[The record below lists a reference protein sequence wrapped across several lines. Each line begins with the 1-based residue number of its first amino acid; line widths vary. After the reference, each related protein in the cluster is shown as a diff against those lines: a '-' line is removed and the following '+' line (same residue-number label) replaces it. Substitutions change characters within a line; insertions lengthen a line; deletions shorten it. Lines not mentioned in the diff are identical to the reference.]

1 MSIRQRLAR
10 LERVEEREPADLDE
24 LIERCLEVVGQPA
37 IDAELER
44 IAEECNVSED
54 AVRGVYRAAV
64 RTQEHPPP

>member
-24 LIERCLEVVGQPA
+24 LIERCLAAVGQPDV
-37 IDAELER
+37 DAELER

-54 AVRGVYRAAV
+54 AVRGVYRAVV
-64 RTQEHPPP
+64 RAQE